1 MSKWC
6 LEIQEM
12 VLEYFF
18 PASHGLP
25 IISLFTLV
33 LSLHFLTGGRM
44 KGSVE
49 EDLDFVLCLGD
60 VLLETGLLSIMEPNL
75 SFTADIASLFFVWEG
90 VGIADALVEYL
101 HRLIAILTCFGNEF
115 DAMAIMARCALMIF
129 CGNNEELI

>member
-1 MSKWC
+1 
-6 LEIQEM
+6 
-12 VLEYFF
+12 
-18 PASHGLP
+18 
-25 IISLFTLV
+25 
-33 LSLHFLTGGRM
+33 M